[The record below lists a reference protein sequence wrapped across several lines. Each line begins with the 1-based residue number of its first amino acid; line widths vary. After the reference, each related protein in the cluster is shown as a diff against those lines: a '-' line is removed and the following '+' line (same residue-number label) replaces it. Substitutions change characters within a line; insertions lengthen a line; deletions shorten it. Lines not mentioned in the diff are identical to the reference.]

1 MQSCLHQHITINYQ
15 GGRTNHQYSAG
26 QSSSEHQR
34 YTKQC
39 SSHRQYCKTASPS
52 SPADSTPKGHITQE
66 AGPSRPCFPLQ
77 QHEDPSQAQQ
87 PRYASST
94 SQQEVLERA
103 SPRESPALPIFPRSG
118 VADASFPLQP
128 LMEPMES
135 AVSGVKVQRRD
146 RGGGKRNEAHWSVN
160 ALEASHNRAL
170 LEIRIQALRHQI
182 RQATKVLMHVV
193 HTKSVPSPTALQSL
207 GQPQMRSRQKQQHH
221 QVLSKSLEPSGCTCA
236 STHVGEEDGDTDHEG
251 LIFLVA
257 CYCSDPEE
265 FQGRVLRQVEAIQH
279 ELQFLRQEKLEIER
293 RMTVRVKQYEHER
306 VREEKWI
313 EQNDK
318 LQAKF
323 MTFQQHS
330 VNLSGD
336 SILHALPKKRGISS
350 TGNKGKDRLE
360 GSSCAE
366 NEE

>member
-1 MQSCLHQHITINYQ
+1 
-15 GGRTNHQYSAG
+15 
-26 QSSSEHQR
+26 
-34 YTKQC
+34 
-39 SSHRQYCKTASPS
+39 
-52 SPADSTPKGHITQE
+52 
-66 AGPSRPCFPLQ
+66 
-77 QHEDPSQAQQ
+77 
-87 PRYASST
+87 
-94 SQQEVLERA
+94 
-103 SPRESPALPIFPRSG
+103 
-118 VADASFPLQP
+118 
-128 LMEPMES
+128 
-135 AVSGVKVQRRD
+135 VSGVRVQRRD
-146 RGGGKRNEAHWSVN
+146 RGGGKGNEARWSVN

-170 LEIRIQALRHQI
+170 FEIRIQALRHQI

-221 QVLSKSLEPSGCTCA
+221 QVLSKSLDSSGCTCA

-279 ELQFLRQEKLEIER
+279 ELQFLRQEKLEMER
-293 RMTVRVKQYEHER
+293 RMAVRVKQYEHER
-306 VREEKWI
+306 VREEKWM

-323 MTFQQHS
+323 MTFQQHC

-336 SILHALPKKRGISS
+336 SMLHVLPKERGISS
-350 TGNKGKDRLE
+350 IGNKGKN
-360 GSSCAE
+360 SVQ
-366 NEE
+366 EE